1 MLEVK
6 RVWVLYN
13 ARRPGVSAPAETVI
27 KLCEKEG
34 LAVEAGTEPPLPGP
48 TPDLVITLGGDG
60 TVLRAAASLYPQE
73 IPILPVRFG
82 GVGFLSAVEVPQFE
96 EALGALRAGR
106 AQVERR
112 MRLLAQGPGF
122 SGTALN
128 EIAVVGPGQQRF
140 VEVSLFVGDEALGSF
155 GGDGVLLAT
164 PTGSTAYA
172 LAAGGPVLLPH
183 LAALLLVPLNPHKLG
198 LRPLVLSADWEVR
211 VRAERQVLVLADG
224 DPVGVVSPGKELLVR
239 RAPKDTLLVRL
250 PQTPSVFFRLR
261 EKLGWP

>member
-6 RVWVLYN
+6 RVWVVHN
-13 ARRPGVSAPAETVI
+13 ARRPEAATPAQKVI
-27 KLCEKEG
+27 RLCEKEG
-34 LAVEAGTEPPLPGP
+34 LAVEAGTELPLPGP
-48 TPDLVITLGGDG
+48 LPDLVITVGGDG
-60 TVLRAAASLYPQE
+60 TALRTAAALYPQE
-73 IPILPVRFG
+73 IPILPVLFG
-82 GVGFLSAVEVPQFE
+82 GVGFLSAVDVTGFE
-96 EALGALRAGR
+96 EALLAVRAGR

-112 MRLLAQGPGF
+112 LRLLAQGPGF

-140 VEVSLFVGDEALGSF
+140 VEVSIFAGTEALGTF

-172 LAAGGPVLLPH
+172 LAAGGPIVVPLLP
-183 LAALLLVPLNPHKLG
+183 ALLLVPLNPHKLG
-198 LRPLVLSADWEVR
+198 LRPVVLPVEGEVR

-224 DPVGVVSPGKELLVR
+224 DPVGVLSPGKELSAR

-250 PQTPSVFFRLR
+250 PQTPGLFSRLR